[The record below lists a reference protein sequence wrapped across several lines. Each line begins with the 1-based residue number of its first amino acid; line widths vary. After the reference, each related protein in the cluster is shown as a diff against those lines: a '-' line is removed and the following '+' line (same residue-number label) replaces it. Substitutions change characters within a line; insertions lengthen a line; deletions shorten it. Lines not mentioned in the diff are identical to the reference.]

1 MSKKNAPKAKHVSA
15 PSDSAHSPTSST
27 HKTDL
32 TELNKWFNDAKLEE
46 EYRQYE
52 ESLTPEDILE
62 REIFQSA
69 GIVDLEKALLKYDEA
84 YEEEG
89 DDFSVLLGIK
99 GKNKKKK
106 KASYYLVK
114 PNNTSL
120 EKEKDKTL
128 ANKVLCD
135 KIAIENQRNLSGKQ
149 NKKNA
154 KRAKR
159 AKKNLCAHG
168 NPYPKFNKLKEN
180 FLADWYDS
188 HSHDES
194 IWGTPE
200 YPVAGTLVEPRE
212 LKSNV
217 TITFTGEEMRYLGE
231 RNKANQEMLTS
242 YIKRKAL
249 EGFTPKAKETQEE
262 EII

>member
-1 MSKKNAPKAKHVSA
+1 MKKNAKKAKHSPHGSDPIVSHA
-15 PSDSAHSPTSST
+15 LPPAISSST
-27 HKTDL
+27 TNLAELDNWFNKAKL
-32 TELNKWFNDAKLEE
+32 TEAYSQFHVNE
-46 EYRQYE
+46 
-52 ESLTPEDILE
+52 TPEEILE
-62 REIFQSA
+62 REISQSA
-69 GIVDLEKALLKYDEA
+69 SLIDLEKALLSYDRA

-89 DDFSVLLGIK
+89 EDFSLLLGLK

-106 KASYYLVK
+106 AFHIVTPHIY
-114 PNNTSL
+114 PL
-120 EKEKDKTL
+120 EHDNDKTL
-128 ANKVLCD
+128 ANKLLCD
-135 KIAIENQRNLSGKQ
+135 NVAIENQENINRKQ
-149 NKKNA
+149 NKK
-154 KRAKR
+154 KT
-159 AKKNLCAHG
+159 KKNTKSKLCVHG
-168 NPYPKFNKLKEN
+168 NPYPKFNKLKES

-194 IWGTPE
+194 IWGSIE
-200 YPVAGTLVEPRE
+200 YPTPGVLVEPRE

-217 TITFTGEEMRYLGE
+217 TITFTSEEMHYLGE